1 MKELSPDETIGHTVK
16 AINHLMQRKIFTAA
30 AKEGL
35 DKVTVMHGWIIGY
48 LINND
53 EKDIYQKDIESKFSI
68 SPSTV
73 TNILKLMEKKGYI
86 KRTSVDSDA
95 RLKKISLTESGKQIG
110 TVIVNAFLENEQF
123 VSNILNDE
131 EKEMFFILANK
142 LRNGLEYQK

>member
-1 MKELSPDETIGHTVK
+1 MKDLSPDESIGHIIK
-16 AINHLMQRKIFTAA
+16 AINHLMQRKIFTSAA
-30 AKEGL
+30 EDGL
-35 DKVTVMHGWIIGY
+35 DKITVMHGWIIGY

-110 TVIVNAFLENEQF
+110 TVIVNAFWENEQF
-123 VSNILNDE
+123 VSNILNE
-131 EKEMFFILANK
+131 EEREMFFILANK
-142 LRNGLEYQK
+142 LRHGLEYKK